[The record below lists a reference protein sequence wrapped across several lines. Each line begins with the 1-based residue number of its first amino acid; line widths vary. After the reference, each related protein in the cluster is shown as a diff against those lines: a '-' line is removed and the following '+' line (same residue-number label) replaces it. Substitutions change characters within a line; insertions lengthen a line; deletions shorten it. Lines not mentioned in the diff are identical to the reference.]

1 MDHLNPAN
9 RGNADD
15 NTPARN
21 EAFSSCFD
29 SICCTPEVQGED
41 ALPLLW
47 CLIPRLDRPA
57 ASYVAYEDV
66 KTPEGGDGFRDDAL
80 RS

>member
-1 MDHLNPAN
+1 MQTIPRLAT
-9 RGNADD
+9 RLSLA
-15 NTPARN
+15 A
-21 EAFSSCFD
+21 
-29 SICCTPEVQGED
+29 SIVFVCTPEVQGED

-66 KTPEGGDGFRDDAL
+66 KTLKAAMASATTLCAL
-80 RS
+80 AVG